1 MAKAFRRRCLK
12 TKRWLVKRGFAYANI
27 ILILVVIGVVWSGHN
42 QATKSTKNLFSE
54 IVSENQAEAPI
65 DSVSAADIAA
75 SVAKVASLP
84 ETVTV
89 INQADSYNAQVSAAT
104 TNEAIVAKPQLVA
117 GGSKSR
123 KDITKYITVAGDTV
137 TSLANKY
144 GITSDSIRWSNGIN
158 GDQLPV
164 GKELLIPPRSGI
176 VYMVKSSDTVDSI
189 VSRFMAN
196 KDQLVTFNDIE
207 ISGLPVGE
215 YILIPDGVQPSA
227 PGRSAVDSSAIY
239 NFSPS
244 YGYNGYTYGY
254 CTWYVANRV
263 RVPTNWG
270 NANTWAYYA
279 RLSGW
284 TVSSK
289 PIPGAIAQSPNMS
302 YWGHVAYVE
311 EVSPDGTMMKYSD
324 MNALAGWGRVGYSDW
339 VPIST
344 YQNYI
349 YH

>member
-1 MAKAFRRRCLK
+1 MVSRRRYLK
-12 TKRWLVKRGFAYANI
+12 FKRLLAKRGFIYANV
-27 ILILVVIGVVWSGHN
+27 ILILVVTGIVWGGHN
-42 QATKSTKNLFSE
+42 QASQSSKSIFSE
-54 IVSENQAEAPI
+54 ISSADQAETPI
-65 DSVSAADIAA
+65 DPVSAADIAA

-89 INQADSYNAQVSAAT
+89 INQADSYNAQVSAAS
-104 TNEAIVAKPQLVA
+104 TNETIVSKPQLVA
-117 GGSKSR
+117 GGTKSR
-123 KDITKYITVAGDTV
+123 KDISKYVTVAGDTV
-137 TSLANKY
+137 SSLAAKY
-144 GITSDSIRWSNGIN
+144 GVTSDSIRWSNGVT

-164 GKELLIPPRSGI
+164 GKEILVPPRSGI
-176 VYMVKSSDTVDSI
+176 VYMVKSGDTVESI

-196 KDQLVTFNDIE
+196 KDQLVSFNDTE

-215 YILIPDGVQPSA
+215 YILIPDGVQPTT
-227 PGRSAVDSSAIY
+227 PTRSVVDSATVY

-254 CTWYVANRV
+254 CTWYVANRIK
-263 RVPTNWG
+263 VPTNWG

-302 YWGHVAYVE
+302 YWGHVAFVE

-324 MNALAGWGRVGYSDW
+324 MNALAGWGRVGYSGW

-344 YQNYI
+344 YPNYI